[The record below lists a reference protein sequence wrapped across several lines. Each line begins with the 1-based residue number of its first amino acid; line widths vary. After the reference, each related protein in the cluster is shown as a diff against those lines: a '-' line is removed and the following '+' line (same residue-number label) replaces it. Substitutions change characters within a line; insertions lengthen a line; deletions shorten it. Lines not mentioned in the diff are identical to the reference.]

1 MSALPASDAESLPPL
16 AERLRRLPPYG
27 FAIISKKVGA
37 LTAAGHDVIRLDVGS
52 PDMPPPD
59 HVIEALRLSTAN
71 PDHHGYGSY
80 QGHPSF
86 RRAVAD
92 YYRARYGAALDPDRE
107 VLPLIGSKEGLIN
120 LTLAFVDRG
129 DAVIAPDVNYPA
141 YALGASL
148 AGGDV
153 IRMRLDPARG
163 YRPDLDALRA
173 HPELHR
179 AKLLWVNYPNNP
191 TGATVELDTY
201 TELVNFCREHHLLLC
216 SDNPYNEIVF
226 DGYRAPSALQAD
238 PEKAVTVEFMSLSK
252 TYNMAGWRLGACVG
266 NRRAI
271 EALLTVKSNID
282 SGHFRA
288 IYDAG
293 SAALDET
300 PQGWIDARNAIYAA
314 RRDRIIAACPKIG
327 LEPLP
332 AKGSL
337 YIWARVLGFGG
348 DDQAWTARALQEAHV
363 SITPGQLFGEA
374 GAGFVRIAVTV
385 PDARLA
391 EALDRVERWYGEQ
404 R

>member
-1 MSALPASDAESLPPL
+1 MTALSAPDDESLPPV
-16 AERLRRLPPYG
+16 AERLKRLPPYG
-27 FAIISKKVGA
+27 FAIISQRVGA

-80 QGHPSF
+80 QGHPAF

-92 YYRARYGAALDPDRE
+92 YYRGRFGIELDPDRE
-107 VLPLIGSKEGLIN
+107 VLPLIGSKEGLVN

-141 YALGASL
+141 YSLGATM

-153 IRMRLDPARG
+153 IRLRLDPARG
-163 YRPDLDALRA
+163 YAPDLDALRT
-173 HPELHR
+173 HPDLPR

-191 TGATVELDTY
+191 TGATVELETY
-201 TELVNFCREHHLLLC
+201 QQLVAFCREYRLLLC
-216 SDNPYNEIVF
+216 SDNPYGEIVF

-238 PEKAVTVEFMSLSK
+238 PEKSVSVEFMSLSK

-293 SAALDET
+293 TAALAET
-300 PQGWIDARNAIYAA
+300 PQGWIDARNAVYAA
-314 RRDRIIAACPKIG
+314 RRDRIMSACPRFG
-327 LEPLP
+327 LEPRH

-337 YIWARVLGFGG
+337 YIWARVAGSGG
-348 DDQAWTARALQEAHV
+348 DELAWTGRALQEAHV
-363 SITPGQLFGEA
+363 SITPGSLFGEA
-374 GAGFVRIAVTV
+374 GAGFVRISVTV
-385 PDARLA
+385 PDERLDD
-391 EALDRVERWYGEQ
+391 ALRRLERWYAGL
-404 R
+404 

>member
-1 MSALPASDAESLPPL
+1 MIA
-16 AERLRRLPPYG
+16 
-27 FAIISKKVGA
+27 
-37 LTAAGHDVIRLDVGS
+37 
-52 PDMPPPD
+52 
-59 HVIEALRLSTAN
+59 
-71 PDHHGYGSY
+71 
-80 QGHPSF
+80 
-86 RRAVAD
+86 
-92 YYRARYGAALDPDRE
+92 DRE
-107 VLPLIGSKEGLIN
+107 VLPLIGSKEGLVN
-120 LTLAFVDRG
+120 LTLAFIDRG

-141 YALGASL
+141 YSLGASM

-153 IRMRLDPARG
+153 IRLRLDPERG
-163 YRPDLDALRA
+163 YKPDLDALRA
-173 HPELHR
+173 DPDLPR

-201 TELVNFCREHHLLLC
+201 QELVAFCREHRLLLC
-216 SDNPYNEIVF
+216 SDNPYSEIVF

-238 PEKAVTVEFMSLSK
+238 PEKAVSVEFMSLSK

-271 EALLTVKSNID
+271 DALLTVKSNID

-293 SAALDET
+293 CAALDET

-314 RRDRIIAACPKIG
+314 RRDRIVAACAQIG
-327 LEPLP
+327 LEPRP

-348 DDQAWTARALQEAHV
+348 DEQTWTARALQEAHV

-374 GAGFVRIAVTV
+374 GAGFVRISVTV
-385 PDARLA
+385 ADERLDDALRRL
-391 EALDRVERWYGEQ
+391 ERWYAGQ
-404 R
+404 SA